1 MKDGRK
7 EAIFPGM
14 EVGKLRA
21 IHQRLHVRSLK
32 AHFLESLLMD
42 VTSVSGLNAGSFAPP
57 PPPPQFVSTQ
67 LEPALSDLIA
77 PFVRGV
83 TAAGPKVF
91 HRRVGGA
98 APSHL
103 QPVPA
108 EQIYCQL

>member
-1 MKDGRK
+1 M
-7 EAIFPGM
+7 
-14 EVGKLRA
+14 RA

-42 VTSVSGLNAGSFAPP
+42 VTSVSGLDAGSFS

-67 LEPALSDLIA
+67 LEPTLSDLIA
-77 PFVRGV
+77 LFVRGV

-103 QPVPA
+103 QSVPA
-108 EQIYCQL
+108 EQIYRQL

>member
-1 MKDGRK
+1 MKEGRK
-7 EAIFPGM
+7 EAIFPYM

-42 VTSVSGLNAGSFAPP
+42 VTSVSGLDAGSFL
-57 PPPPQFVSTQ
+57 PPPQFVSTQ

-83 TAAGPKVF
+83 TAAVPKVF
-91 HRRVGGA
+91 HGRVGGA
-98 APSHL
+98 SPSHL
-103 QPVPA
+103 QSVPA
-108 EQIYCQL
+108 EHIYCQL